1 MLHYLKYNSHAV
13 FQDSFKSKKQQQKQ
27 RKSCLLKSRRK
38 REKWVPIRFKERS
51 SEGATE
57 KQRFKDRERFKKREK
72 RGDTCWRKDAHVICL
87 LHFQPAVRK
96 DIPTG
101 PLIHVNYHNSSLRNH
116 SGMWFINDVDFF
128 LKRNVIGAFFVF
140 LQK

>member
-1 MLHYLKYNSHAV
+1 MRER
-13 FQDSFKSKKQQQKQ
+13 QKQ
-27 RKSCLLKSRRK
+27 RY
-38 REKWVPIRFKERS
+38 
-51 SEGATE
+51 
-57 KQRFKDRERFKKREK
+57 KDRERFKKREK

-128 LKRNVIGAFFVF
+128 LKRNVIGAFFCFFTEIESHLLVKSTT
-140 LQK
+140 LCGYTTNHPRSKPAIPWSRGSRRDNR